1 MASDSEV
8 AARVEEQARGRG
20 EQRTHTKRSKSK
32 GPSKDALEERIAGL
46 EDTLSG
52 VQASLCDAVYR
63 LDDLE
68 ADYGEIT
75 QATKATIRE
84 FQKGV
89 KEDACFLTQEL
100 RNLCTFVE
108 HELRAIR
115 AEVDEIRTEWASH
128 RNSPSTSLGATTS
141 TNTIQVPKPS
151 TYSGNRKAME
161 VENFLF
167 GLEQYFEA
175 KGVRDNATRIAN
187 APAFLLES
195 AQLWWRRKHGDPI
208 NPIRTWDDFKRELKK
223 QFSPT
228 NAEKEARGR
237 LRRLKQ
243 SGSIS
248 DYVKEFTTLTLEI
261 EDMSDK
267 DQLFFF
273 MDGLK
278 DWARVELERRNVQDI
293 GTAIAAAESLADYSR
308 PKDRSDNHEEERD
321 KPKDH
326 NRKEKGR
333 SKSDNGD
340 NRQDQSSG
348 GKPEKIK
355 PKSPCFICNGP
366 HWVRD
371 CPQRK
376 MLSAMVTQLEESK
389 ATEGQAS
396 MGSIQQI
403 YAIKGQAKPPT
414 LAKKG
419 LMFVKATI
427 RGKQVRA
434 MLDTGATHNFISVD
448 EAKRLGLRITNDEG
462 AIKAANSPVKLIDG
476 TAKGVTVHL
485 GPWSGKLDFSVV
497 PLDDYQMVLGMA
509 FFQQANAFPQPAA
522 NTLSILD
529 GDKAYTVP
537 AERLTTSEFKTLSA
551 IQLVEKPSSPTSPRS
566 INTAKGVPRK
576 RSHARHGKQRSKA
589 TEGGATNAKL
599 PFQQRRP
606 TCTKPK
612 ESTPRSTRPTPEMKA
627 TPHERLPNP
636 KSTRPKG
643 PIRGKLQQTWHP
655 SDEDVAKSGGGGCHV
670 PLSPRSGFQAKGSTC
685 PQPSLAPGRL

>member
-63 LDDLE
+63 LDGLE

-100 RNLCTFVE
+100 RNLRTFVE

-128 RNSPSTSLGATTS
+128 RNSPSVSLGATTS

-167 GLEQYFEA
+167 GLEQYLEA
-175 KGVRDNATRIAN
+175 KGVRDDATRIAN
-187 APAFLLES
+187 APAFLRES
-195 AQLWWRRKHGDPI
+195 AQLWWRRKHGDTI

-243 SGSIS
+243 SGTIS
-248 DYVKEFTTLTLEI
+248 DYIKEFTTLILEI

-267 DQLFFF
+267 DKLFYF

-278 DWARVELERRNVQDI
+278 DWARVELERRNVQDLDI
-293 GTAIAAAESLADYSR
+293 AIAAAESLADYTQ
-308 PKDRSDNHEEERD
+308 PKERKDSHEKNGGDES
-321 KPKDH
+321 KDH
-326 NRKEKGR
+326 DRKDKGSSKPEK
-333 SKSDNGD
+333 GD
-340 NRQDQSSG
+340 NRHDQQG

-355 PKSPCFICNGP
+355 PKVHASF
-366 HWVRD
+366 
-371 CPQRK
+371 
-376 MLSAMVTQLEESK
+376 AMGLIGCVTAHIGK
-389 ATEGQAS
+389 HS
-396 MGSIQQI
+396 M
-403 YAIKGQAKPPT
+403 
-414 LAKKG
+414 
-419 LMFVKATI
+419 
-427 RGKQVRA
+427 
-434 MLDTGATHNFISVD
+434 
-448 EAKRLGLRITNDEG
+448 
-462 AIKAANSPVKLIDG
+462 
-476 TAKGVTVHL
+476 
-485 GPWSGKLDFSVV
+485 PWSPSSRSPRQPRAKQAWV
-497 PLDDYQMVLGMA
+497 PSNKFMRSTG
-509 FFQQANAFPQPAA
+509 
-522 NTLSILD
+522 
-529 GDKAYTVP
+529 
-537 AERLTTSEFKTLSA
+537 
-551 IQLVEKPSSPTSPRS
+551 KPSLQRL
-566 INTAKGVPRK
+566 PRK
-576 RSHARHGKQRSKA
+576 ASCS
-589 TEGGATNAKL
+589 
-599 PFQQRRP
+599 
-606 TCTKPK
+606 
-612 ESTPRSTRPTPEMKA
+612 
-627 TPHERLPNP
+627 
-636 KSTRPKG
+636 
-643 PIRGKLQQTWHP
+643 
-655 SDEDVAKSGGGGCHV
+655 
-670 PLSPRSGFQAKGSTC
+670 
-685 PQPSLAPGRL
+685 